1 VAIATVILQLFI
13 LSFFIESSD
22 FNAIT
27 SDWQYSLD
35 CPRNSLECENR
46 KRVTPLAWLAFSCII
61 LCYLSKDMIEGVTM
75 VYQSFILKSVKGV
88 LAGFVVIFITMTSAV
103 ASVLYNYSTGIS
115 NTDVLKDAVILLFL
129 NDIDEQLYTLLSV
142 VAPSFVEKRND
153 SVSRH
158 WSGRLLSL
166 KNSLRESMR
175 TMRSTLMSTRRLS
188 FMHATEENF
197 SKDVELQTNKDEKN
211 HSILLDLQ
219 KNDGNEKWGDKMNQE
234 HQSKKENEE
243 FHANVNPEL
252 QSKNEMHVGES
263 YITKLEKEIN
273 NLHLEQISM
282 KSKYKKEIS
291 MNKKEIST
299 HKTEISNLTS
309 KLVAMEKKHSAL
321 EDEIDDL
328 KKILKSFVQNREN
341 EC

>member
-1 VAIATVILQLFI
+1 
-13 LSFFIESSD
+13 
-22 FNAIT
+22 
-27 SDWQYSLD
+27 
-35 CPRNSLECENR
+35 
-46 KRVTPLAWLAFSCII
+46 
-61 LCYLSKDMIEGVTM
+61 M
-75 VYQSFILKSVKGV
+75 YQSCILKSVKGV

-142 VAPSFVEKRND
+142 VAPSFVEERNN

-158 WSGRLLSL
+158 WSGRMLTLRR
-166 KNSLRESMR
+166 SLRESMR
-175 TMRSTLMSTRRLS
+175 SILMSAGLS
-188 FMHATEENF
+188 FVNATEENF

-219 KNDGNEKWGDKMNQE
+219 KNDANEKWGDKVNQE
-234 HQSKKENEE
+234 HQI
-243 FHANVNPEL
+243 
-252 QSKNEMHVGES
+252 KNEKYVGES

-309 KLVAMEKKHSAL
+309 KLVTMEKRHSVL
-321 EDEIDDL
+321 EDEID
-328 KKILKSFVQNREN
+328 
-341 EC
+341 